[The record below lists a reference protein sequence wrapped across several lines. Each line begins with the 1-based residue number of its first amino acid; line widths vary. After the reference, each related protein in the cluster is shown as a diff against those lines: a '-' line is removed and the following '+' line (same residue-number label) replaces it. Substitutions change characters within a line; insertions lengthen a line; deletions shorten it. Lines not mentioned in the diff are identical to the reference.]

1 MTKKLRELTHKE
13 LCALVITKAIR
24 NDTAPMV
31 HFIQELR
38 RQGFDDLEV
47 GRLFTETAMIIFGE
61 TWPEEENEEEMKP
74 PATAGER
81 EAILSMIEDQIC
93 FDHLENKACE
103 HQGCYQLIDLYRRIE
118 GGKHL
123 A

>member
-1 MTKKLRELTHKE
+1 MTKPLREFTHRE

-24 NDTAPMV
+24 NDVQPMV

-61 TWPEEENEEEMKP
+61 TWPEDENNFCKHDYCEGQEHCIYSPDATQNEENNE
-74 PATAGER
+74 TT
-81 EAILSMIEDQIC
+81 S
-93 FDHLENKACE
+93 
-103 HQGCYQLIDLYRRIE
+103 
-118 GGKHL
+118 
-123 A
+123 